1 MILIISMSFSLCI
14 YIMMQ
19 MNYEMRVILIYA
31 YIGAATLD
39 ILLLRNF
46 VLLTGGMSKAILGL
60 ISTRI
65 NAKNVK

>member
-1 MILIISMSFSLCI
+1 
-14 YIMMQ
+14 MQ